1 MTTYRSRRALT
12 AALTTA
18 VVLASPVQA
27 VAAPAVLTS
36 SAVPPHPAVLT
47 NLNHLDFLTDTVRP
61 PTQAGHTTY
70 RLDDEPS
77 IGVLWVYADV
87 LPGGG
92 YRRVGGGAY
101 DARTGT
107 YGQGAYDADDVTRAA
122 VVYLRH
128 WRQFG
133 DRASRDQAYQQ
144 LRGLTYMQTFSGPN
158 AGNVVLWMQAD
169 GTLNPS
175 PIPVET
181 PDPSDS
187 AASYWLARTI
197 WALGEGYAA
206 FRTADP
212 SFAAFL
218 KGRLDLSIAALDRQ
232 VLSRFGEHQVVDG
245 KRVPAWLVVDG
256 ADASAEAVL
265 GLSAYV
271 RAGGPPTARVAL
283 ARLAA
288 GIAEMGG
295 GSSEVWPYG
304 AVLPWARS
312 RSLWHAWGA
321 QMPSAL
327 AEASITLRDGRL
339 LTPAVADAAA
349 FTPGLLTATGP
360 INGWLPAPIDNSQ
373 IAYGADAR
381 VQSLLSVSRAADSA
395 GLRQLAGVAAGWF
408 FGQNPANIPM
418 YDPSTGATND
428 GVNGDGMVNLNS
440 GAESTIHGLLTM
452 LALDAAPD
460 LAALAK
466 AAGSVVERDGRRTVE
481 AESGRLDGPVSVVTP
496 TSAWTGESQWSG
508 SAYLRVGAGGRVT
521 WTVSGATQ
529 PRLVAAVI
537 NRVPGPG
544 GVTTFVSLGS
554 INYGGGGAQG
564 ASPAPGAL
572 LPVAVTRSLPA
583 GATELTATGVRG
595 RGDLDALL
603 LTPLVS
609 ALVTQ
614 RAVLLSSA
622 ARTSRRMTID
632 VPGTGPAV
640 ARSYDIHG
648 RPSVTAGG
656 RGPITLDVPP
666 GGFVVAS
673 EPGPDPVSGPIQPA
687 GRSREDPADRPAPDP
702 TPDCVD
708 SARRRLRCPRGR

>member
-1 MTTYRSRRALT
+1 MTPPALIAALT
-12 AALTTA
+12 AA
-18 VVLASPVQA
+18 VLLAGQVHA
-27 VAAPAVLTS
+27 VAAT
-36 SAVPPHPAVLT
+36 AVPADPAVLT
-47 NLNHLDFLTDTVRP
+47 NLDHLDFLTDTVRP
-61 PTQAGHTTY
+61 PAQAGHTTY

-77 IGVLWVYADV
+77 IGVLWAYADD

-101 DARTGT
+101 DAGTGT
-107 YGQGAYDADDVTRAA
+107 YGQGAYDADDVSRAA
-122 VVYLRH
+122 VVYVRH
-128 WRQFG
+128 WRQSG
-133 DRASRDQAYQQ
+133 DRASRDQAYRL
-144 LRGLTYMQTFSGPN
+144 LRGLTYMQTATGPN
-158 AGNVVLWMQAD
+158 AGNVVLWMQPD
-169 GTLNPS
+169 GRLNPS

-187 AASYWLARTI
+187 GASYWLARTI

-206 FRTADP
+206 FRAADP
-212 SFAAFL
+212 PFAAFL
-218 KGRLDLSIAALDRQ
+218 RDRLDLSLAALDRQ
-232 VLSRFGEHQVVDG
+232 VLSRFGEHRVVDG
-245 KRVPAWLVVDG
+245 KRMPAWLVADG

-265 GLSAYV
+265 GLNAYV
-271 RAGGPPTARVAL
+271 RAGGPPTARAAL

-295 GSSEVWPYG
+295 GTGVWPYG

-312 RSLWHAWGA
+312 RSSWHAWGA

-339 LTPAVADAAA
+339 LTPALSDAAS

-360 INGWLPAPIDNSQ
+360 INGLLPAPADDSQ

-381 VQSLLSVSRAADSA
+381 VQSLLSVSRATGSA

-408 FGQNPANIPM
+408 FGQNPANVPL
-418 YDPSTGATND
+418 YHPDTGATDD
-428 GVNGDGMVNLNS
+428 GVHGDGTVNLNS

-460 LAALAK
+460 LAALAR
-466 AAGSVVERDGRRTVE
+466 AAGPVVRRDGRRTVE

-496 TSAWTGESQWSG
+496 ASAWTGESQWSG
-508 SAYLRVGAGGRVT
+508 GAHLRVRAGGRIR
-521 WTVSGATQ
+521 WTVTGATQ

-544 GVTTFVSLGS
+544 GVTAFASLGS
-554 INYGGGGAQG
+554 VGYGGGGAQG

-572 LPVAVTRSLPA
+572 LPVEVTGQLPA
-583 GATELTATGVRG
+583 GATELTATGVLG
-595 RGDLDALL
+595 SGDLDALL

-609 ALVTQ
+609 ALVTR
-614 RAVLLSSA
+614 RAVLLSSV
-622 ARTSRRMTID
+622 ARTSRRMTFD

-640 ARSYDIHG
+640 ARSYDSHG
-648 RPSVTAGG
+648 RPAGTTGG
-656 RGPITLDVPP
+656 RGPITLDVPS
-666 GGFVVAS
+666 GGFVVAA
-673 EPGPDPVSGPIQPA
+673 EPGPGPVCASEDA
-687 GRSREDPADRPAPDP
+687 GLAAQAQAEGRMFWLSRNRFAG
-702 TPDCVD
+702 
-708 SARRRLRCPRGR
+708 S